1 MLSKTQIKY
10 LKGLGAKLTIKYQIG
25 KNEITDT
32 LLDMLSKALDSH
44 ELIKITLNKVI
55 SEEKEYIAD
64 VLSNELHCELI
75 QIIGSTIILYR
86 KNLKNPKIT
95 LPR

>member
-1 MLSKTQIKY
+1 MLSKTQIRY
-10 LKGLGAKLTIKYQIG
+10 LKGLASKLEIKYQIG

-32 LLDMLSKALDSH
+32 VLDMLSKALDSH
-44 ELIKITLNKVI
+44 ELIKITLNKVV
-55 SEEKEYIAD
+55 SEEKEYIAETL
-64 VLSNELHCELI
+64 VNELHAELI

-86 KNLKNPKIT
+86 KNLKNPKIS